1 MDKMG
6 IHPSINCFEWEGEK
20 ILRIKI
26 EKSTN
31 PISYNGKY
39 YKRVGTTT
47 IGMLG
52 EELKDFFIRG
62 TNWDGLTGDYS
73 LEEIDV
79 EAVNKFLSTALKRG
93 RLLDYGTDDL
103 SEILLR
109 LNLLVDGK
117 LTNAAMIL
125 FGKNPQK
132 YFTNALVRV
141 LKLKEDISI
150 SDRTITGNLFNQA
163 EEAEQAIK
171 NLINVEYE
179 VRGKLQR
186 EEIWEYPLEAMREA
200 LLNSIIHRDYFKYG
214 IQTQIKIYEDKIWFF
229 NTGDLFG
236 GMTIENLK
244 KPHPSA
250 NRNPLI
256 ADMFFKTGM
265 VEVQGSGINRMLKS
279 LKNAGLPEPEFKEEF
294 GGFSVYMYKNYT
306 EDMLR
311 ERGLNERQIKAM
323 KYLSKKGSIT
333 IKEYTDIAPEKSRRT
348 LGRDLSELVEK
359 DLIKPVGPKTTRKY
373 ELKI

>member
-1 MDKMG
+1 
-6 IHPSINCFEWEGEK
+6 
-20 ILRIKI
+20 
-26 EKSTN
+26 
-31 PISYNGKY
+31 
-39 YKRVGTTT
+39 
-47 IGMLG
+47 
-52 EELKDFFIRG
+52 
-62 TNWDGLTGDYS
+62 
-73 LEEIDV
+73 
-79 EAVNKFLSTALKRG
+79 
-93 RLLDYGTDDL
+93 
-103 SEILLR
+103 
-109 LNLLVDGK
+109 
-117 LTNAAMIL
+117 
-125 FGKNPQK
+125 
-132 YFTNALVRV
+132 
-141 LKLKEDISI
+141 
-150 SDRTITGNLFNQA
+150 
-163 EEAEQAIK
+163 
-171 NLINVEYE
+171 VEYK